1 MLDVRTL
8 TPTHTRPQ
16 AHTETATDSTG
27 GRHVATRP
35 SAGQRLH
42 QRARH
47 ALDLR
52 QQLNPEPPPRVVLSY
67 GLGVDSTSILL
78 RYLTEPA
85 SRNFALDELVVITA
99 MTGDEWA
106 DTGRDVEQHVLP
118 LLRRH
123 GVRYVQVARAQLL
136 TTKAGD
142 GIVVLD
148 DSRHPERVHL
158 AGAYRLS
165 DELTAAGTIPQSGG
179 DRRCS
184 LRAKGAVLD
193 PVIAALA
200 ATCGAEEDVVD
211 EVRRIL
217 RPASSTPTR
226 SAAPPAPCSPRRG
239 TGSCTSTS
247 HD

>member
-8 TPTHTRPQ
+8 THTR
-16 AHTETATDSTG
+16 AETATGSAG
-27 GRHVATRP
+27 GRHVAARP
-35 SAGQRLH
+35 GAGQRLH

-67 GLGVDSTSILL
+67 GLGADSTAVLL
-78 RYLTEPA
+78 RWLTEPA
-85 SRNFALDELVVITA
+85 SRDFALDELVVITA

-106 DTGRDVEQHVLP
+106 GTGTDVEQHVLP

-179 DRRCS
+179 DR
-184 LRAKGAVLD
+184 AG
-193 PVIAALA
+193 
-200 ATCGAEEDVVD
+200 
-211 EVRRIL
+211 
-217 RPASSTPTR
+217 
-226 SAAPPAPCSPRRG
+226 APCAPRAPCWTPSSPPSP
-239 TGSCTSTS
+239 TASPTATSS
-247 HD
+247 ASRPRS